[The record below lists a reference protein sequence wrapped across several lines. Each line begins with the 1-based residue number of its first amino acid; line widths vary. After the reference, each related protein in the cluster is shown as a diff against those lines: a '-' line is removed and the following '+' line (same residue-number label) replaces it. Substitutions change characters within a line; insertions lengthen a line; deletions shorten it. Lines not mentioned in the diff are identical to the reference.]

1 MIGKKYQ
8 RRMILDKKDRD
19 GLKSLLREIEARREA
34 ATEKTPTPGM
44 DREKGDP
51 QEWLT

>member
-1 MIGKKYQ
+1 
-8 RRMILDKKDRD
+8 MILGKKDRD
-19 GLKSLLREIEARREA
+19 GLEYLLREIEARREA